1 MAKTW
6 TQIQKQISQLQK
18 EAASIKAKELDG
30 VVGRIKEAVEHYGLT
45 PKDIFGVATTGAKG
59 IARKTKGKKA
69 ASKKAPLPAKFRDEA
84 GNAWSGH
91 GKRPNWYKAAI
102 AAGKSPE
109 DLMIR

>member
-6 TQIQKQISQLQK
+6 IQIQKQISQLQK
-18 EAASIKAKELDG
+18 EAASIKARELDG

-45 PKDIFGVATTGAKG
+45 PQDIFGVAATGTKG
-59 IARKTKGKKA
+59 IAGKTKGKKA
-69 ASKKAPLPAKFRDEA
+69 GKKAPLPAKFRDEA

-91 GKRPNWYKAAI
+91 GKRPNWYKAALE
-102 AAGKSPE
+102 AGKTVE